1 MQDNKEEM
9 QQEQEYLTQT
19 PSIQWFPGHMAKTR
33 RVMKE
38 SLGLVDIVVEL
49 RDARIP
55 KSSRNPEIEKIIG
68 DKPRLVVFNKAD
80 IADPAVTKQW
90 QEYYKSHGVRT
101 LALDCRSG
109 RGLKELVPAVR
120 EVLAD
125 LLAKRKAK
133 GMQSRPI
140 RMMIV
145 GVPNVG
151 KSSLINRLAGSKRV
165 KVEDRPGVTRGK
177 QWVRLESGIELLD
190 MPGVLWPKFDDK
202 QVGERLAYTGAIKDD
217 VYDMEWVAMRFL
229 DLLRSRYPKLLQERF
244 KVTEQEYEGLEPFD
258 LLELVGKKPIPRYC
272 EDHNDIVTCFDA
284 DTADALIGFCRGIQA
299 AAPVDSYVSP
309 IPGDMPGYDSQVI
322 MAAGAFV
329 QGSSIELSAD
339 GPIRPPYAVY
349 FQGGL
354 TWVHAKLGILMSLQ
368 KMVEAGLVNL

>member
-1 MQDNKEEM
+1 M

-151 KSSLINRLAGSKRV
+151 KSSLINKKLQLIQKLEPPCSGEKDLFDAAIRANPDKIIVKRPLKSECLAGREPSYTLK
-165 KVEDRPGVTRGK
+165 GK
-177 QWVRLESGIELLD
+177 AIRYD
-190 MPGVLWPKFDDK
+190 CYVL
-202 QVGERLAYTGAIKDD
+202 
-217 VYDMEWVAMRFL
+217 
-229 DLLRSRYPKLLQERF
+229 
-244 KVTEQEYEGLEPFD
+244 
-258 LLELVGKKPIPRYC
+258 
-272 EDHNDIVTCFDA
+272 
-284 DTADALIGFCRGIQA
+284 
-299 AAPVDSYVSP
+299 
-309 IPGDMPGYDSQVI
+309 
-322 MAAGAFV
+322 
-329 QGSSIELSAD
+329 
-339 GPIRPPYAVY
+339 
-349 FQGGL
+349 
-354 TWVHAKLGILMSLQ
+354 
-368 KMVEAGLVNL
+368 